1 MAFCS
6 SSGFGRL
13 VDTDVI
19 YTGPSITCGGTTVN
33 PGDTVREYLSI
44 VFICANEILEEVEGN
59 SLPIPDGTGKK
70 VAFVGSGTYTQS
82 GGPDIVVPSGYMGI
96 LFWDGDEWSL
106 SQSVE
111 MPEVEGVDVLDPLG
125 EEIPKEIAVAKY
137 AASKDFLGIVDIS
150 DGSDIGYML
159 KAEHSGDSEL
169 IVSGFLRPN
178 GSIGES
184 STWITTKNYIDIL
197 PGLYSSNLIL
207 QG

>member
-44 VFICANEILEEVEGN
+44 VFLCANEILEEVEGN

-96 LFWDGDEWSL
+96 LSWDGSEWSL

-111 MPEVEGVDVLDPLG
+111 MPMPIIDSTDTIL
-125 EEIPKEIAVAKY
+125 EESDKLTTEKAIKNYTIPKY
-137 AASKDFLGIVDIS
+137 SKRALPF
-150 DGSDIGYML
+150 GY
-159 KAEHSGDSEL
+159 
-169 IVSGFLRPN
+169 GFT
-178 GSIGES
+178 E
-184 STWITTKNYIDIL
+184 
-197 PGLYSSNLIL
+197 
-207 QG
+207 

>member
-44 VFICANEILEEVEGN
+44 VFLCANEILEEVEGN

-70 VAFVGSGTYTQS
+70 VAFVGSGTYTQA
-82 GGPDIVVPSGYMGI
+82 GGPDIVVPDGSMGI
-96 LFWDGDEWSL
+96 LFWDGNEWSL

-111 MPEVEGVDVLDPLG
+111 LPTQSADGEIEGGDDRAISGDTASSFFEKNVGIYSRESNGTNPLDALKG
-125 EEIPKEIAVAKY
+125 TDRGDDNVWGQG
-137 AASKDFLGIVDIS
+137 FFRS
-150 DGSDIGYML
+150 DGS
-159 KAEHSGDSEL
+159 
-169 IVSGFLRPN
+169 
-178 GSIGES
+178 
-184 STWITTKNYIDIL
+184 ID
-197 PGLYSSNLIL
+197 
-207 QG
+207 